1 MSSLKKIN
9 VYFKMQD
16 GKKIQREVDVNKTVD
31 RMIADFLESRNI
43 IEQMNDYSFIVNT
56 IPLTKDIILKKKVK
70 YVKQL
75 KPDCIIQVRNI
86 NGLGGALSA
95 NLNLYK

>member
-31 RMIADFLESRNI
+31 RMIADFLESKKI
-43 IEQMNDYSFIVNT
+43 IEQMNDYSFMVNT
-56 IPLTKDIILKKKVK
+56 IPLTKNTILNKKVK
-70 YVKQL
+70 HVKQL
-75 KPDCIIQVRNI
+75 KPDCIIQVRYV
-86 NGLGGALSA
+86 GGVKGSL
-95 NLNLYK
+95 

>member
-31 RMIADFLESRNI
+31 RMIADFLESRKI

-56 IPLTKDIILKKKVK
+56 IPLTKNAILKKKVK

-75 KPDCIIQVRNI
+75 KPDCIIQVRYIKNVS
-86 NGLGGALSA
+86 GSLSA
-95 NLNLYK
+95 NLNIYK

>member
-31 RMIADFLESRNI
+31 RMIADFLESKKI
-43 IEQMNDYSFIVNT
+43 IEQMNDYSFMVNT
-56 IPLTKDIILKKKVK
+56 IPLTKNTILNKKVK
-70 YVKQL
+70 YVRQL
-75 KPDCIIQVRNI
+75 KPDCIIQVRYVKNVK
-86 NGLGGALSA
+86 GAL
-95 NLNLYK
+95 